1 MQLHELRPKHKKKNR
16 KRVGRGGKRG
26 TYSGKGIK
34 GQKARAGA
42 SFKPAIRTFVKRYH
56 KLRGYRFKR
65 TGRKPQILNLSILE
79 KKFKSEEKIN
89 PQILLERKL
98 TRKIKGRVPKI
109 KILGKGEVTK
119 KFVIED
125 CEVSKVA
132 REKIEKAGGTV
143 N

>member
-1 MQLHELRPKHKKKNR
+1 MQLHELRPKQKKKNK
-16 KRVGRGGKRG
+16 KRIGRGGKRG

-42 SFKPAIRTFVKRYH
+42 SFKPAIKTFVKRYH

-65 TGRKPQILNLSILE
+65 TGRKPQILNISSLE

-98 TRKIKGRVPKI
+98 TRKIKGRIPKI
-109 KILGKGEVTK
+109 KILGKGKVTK
-119 KFVIED
+119 KFTIEN
-125 CEVSKVA
+125 CELSKVA
-132 REKIEKAGGTV
+132 QYKIEKAGGTV

>member
-1 MQLHELRPKHKKKNR
+1 MQLHELRTKQKKKNK
-16 KRVGRGGKRG
+16 KRIGRGGKRG

-42 SFKPAIRTFVKRYH
+42 SFKPAIKTFVKRYH

-65 TGRKPQILNLSILE
+65 TGRKPQILNISSLE

-98 TRKIKGRVPKI
+98 TRKIKGRIPKI
-109 KILGKGEVTK
+109 KILGKGKVTK
-119 KFVIED
+119 KFTIEN
-125 CEVSKVA
+125 CEFSKVA
-132 REKIEKAGGTV
+132 QYKIEKAGGTV

>member
-1 MQLHELRPKHKKKNR
+1 MQLHELRPKQKKKNK
-16 KRVGRGGKRG
+16 KRIGRGGKRG
-26 TYSGKGIK
+26 TYSGRGIK

-42 SFKPAIRTFVKRYH
+42 SFKPAIKTFVKRYH

-65 TGRKPQILNLSILE
+65 TEGKPQVLNISTLE

-98 TRKIKGRVPKI
+98 TRKIKGRIPEI

-119 KFVIED
+119 KFTIEN
-125 CEVSKVA
+125 CELSQIA
-132 REKIEKAGGTV
+132 RDKIEKAGGTI